1 MEFRIDRTIPF
12 VFRWTDVWL
21 QTVLGSSHGFVKDS
35 KLATRKVVVVGAGP
49 GGLAAAMQLAEAGCD
64 VTILERR
71 NHVGGRTSAIELDGF
86 RFDCGPTFFLYP
98 RVLSEIF
105 RSVGRDLMDEVP
117 MVRLDPQYR
126 LTFGAGGKLDCSPDM
141 DTMDEQIAQ
150 LSPRDVGSIK
160 RYMDDNRDKLEKFRP
175 ILESPFNSALDL
187 LRPSVL
193 AAATHLHPFR
203 SLGKELQRYFSDPR
217 LVIAFA
223 FQSKYLGMS
232 PFQCP
237 SLFSILSFLEYEH
250 GVWHPIGG
258 CNRVSERMAEIA
270 ESLGVTIRLAE
281 PVTSV
286 ELEGRKVTALHTAE
300 GRYLADA
307 VVVNADFAD
316 WMTKTIPNES
326 RRRWSD
332 QKLAKKNYS
341 CSTFMLYLGI
351 EGLYEDLPHHNI
363 HISRD
368 YDRNL
373 REIEQDHVLSEDPS
387 FYVQNPS
394 VTDCSLAPEKHSAIY
409 VLVPV
414 THQHEN
420 VDWSQQSDRF
430 RDLTLDKLS
439 AIGMTDIRDRIR
451 VEHRITP
458 HDWQH
463 KYAIYRGATFNL
475 AHGLG
480 QMLHNRPR
488 NRFEDLDGV
497 YLVGGGT
504 HPGSGLPV
512 IYESSRISSRLVLQD
527 LGMSTR
533 FIDDA
538 ASGIEADFQ
547 PQACQAA
554 ELLPKAIN

>member
-1 MEFRIDRTIPF
+1 M
-12 VFRWTDVWL
+12 
-21 QTVLGSSHGFVKDS
+21 
-35 KLATRKVVVVGAGP
+35 ATRKVVVVGAGP
-49 GGLAAAMQLAEAGCD
+49 GGLATAMQLAEAGCD
-64 VTILERR
+64 VTVLERR
-71 NHVGGRTSAIELDGF
+71 DHVGGRTSAIEADGF

-150 LSPRDVGSIK
+150 LSPCDVGSIK
-160 RYMDDNRDKLEKFRP
+160 RYMDDNREKLEKFRP

-193 AAATHLHPFR
+193 AAAKHLHPFR

-258 CNRVSERMAEIA
+258 CSRVSERMAEIA

-300 GRYLADA
+300 GKYLADA

-332 QKLAKKNYS
+332 QKLAKKDYS

-351 EGLYEDLPHHNI
+351 EGIYGDLPHHNI

-394 VTDCSLAPEKHSAIY
+394 VTDCSLAPERHSAIY

-420 VDWSQQSDRF
+420 VDWSQESDRF
-430 RDLTLDKLS
+430 RDLTLDKMS

-527 LGMSTR
+527 LGLSTR

-538 ASGIEADFQ
+538 ASVIEDDFQ
-547 PQACQAA
+547 SKACQAA
-554 ELLPKAIN
+554 DLLPKTIN